1 LQLARLYIYKFRT
14 KISLTIYTQF
24 NLANSALPAALV
36 RRAQILNFG
45 VDFSTLVALAESANA
60 QVFYQTQARTGSW

>member
-1 LQLARLYIYKFRT
+1 LYIYKFRT

-24 NLANSALPAALV
+24 ILANRALPAALV
-36 RRAQILNFG
+36 QRAQILNFG
-45 VDFSTLVALAESANA
+45 GNVSTLVALAESANA